1 MSDIHPK
8 MNNYL
13 PSVAWIEAGR
23 GKVTARWADEC
34 GKNTYARS
42 FPMQRYKVFCKYA
55 NENEKMGIFSYE
67 KSFFLENFIVELVL
81 LKKKYYLCNAFCN
94 VTNYSLI

>member
-13 PSVAWIEAGR
+13 SSSAWREAGR
-23 GKVTARWADEC
+23 GKVTARAVEC

>member
-13 PSVAWIEAGR
+13 SSSAWREAGR

-34 GKNTYARS
+34 GKNTYARI
-42 FPMQRYKVFCKYA
+42 FPMQRYKVFSKYA